1 MEPVMVL
8 VLLLVAWTG
17 LQALRW
23 MGKTLQDTQESRG

>member
-8 VLLLVAWTG
+8 ALLLVAWTG

-23 MGKTLQDTQESRG
+23 MGTTLQDTQESRG